1 MEAQR
6 RKRPELPGCGG
17 ARLGTGPPISKLPL
31 CLGGDSSKP
40 CFTSFFPP
48 TLNHLEWVV
57 RALLS
62 LEFRVEGL
70 RKAHTPESGL
80 QTSQSSAPCCWHPR
94 EQSHGKAGNTSR
106 VAGL

>member
-6 RKRPELPGCGG
+6 GKRPAQSYQTGMVPGLALDPLPPSC
-17 ARLGTGPPISKLPL
+17 PL

-40 CFTSFFPP
+40 CFTSLFPP

-62 LEFRVEGL
+62 LEVRVEGL

-80 QTSQSSAPCCWHPR
+80 QTSQSSAPCCWRPR
-94 EQSHGKAGNTSR
+94 EQSHGKGGNTS
-106 VAGL
+106 